1 MFGYVVID
9 KPNILIK
16 DYQTYRSYYCGLCKA
31 IGKQNG
37 HAMRFTLNYDIVLL
51 ALLGHN
57 YDNIDPEFSEG
68 RCIVHLLGKKISYV
82 KSNDILLK
90 IADINTILGYYK
102 VLDDV
107 IDENKHKVLKSALK
121 GKYKRAKKRIPDFDE
136 RIKSG
141 YERLRQYEKE
151 QVDYTVL
158 AQCFGS
164 MLLSVADTLT
174 KNADNN
180 LRELLFNLGKWI
192 YIIDAFDD
200 MKKDSGK
207 NFNPFLKESKEWDD
221 KLLDDVEAIIRP
233 TLYEIIAN
241 IIDVYNKMDIK
252 ISEGALSNI
261 IYLGLK
267 ARTEFVLTRR
277 EEKCQKIR
285 L

>member
-51 ALLGHN
+51 SLLGHN
-57 YDNIDPEFSEG
+57 YDNVDPEFCEG
-68 RCIVHLLGKKISYV
+68 RCIVHPLGKKISYV
-82 KSNDILLK
+82 KNNDILCK
-90 IADINTILGYYK
+90 IADINTILAYYK

-107 IDENKHKVLKSALK
+107 IDENKHKLLKSALS
-121 GKYKRAKKRIPDFDE
+121 GRYKKAKKRIPVFDE
-136 RIKSG
+136 RIKAG
-141 YERLRQYEKE
+141 YERLREYEKNK
-151 QVDYTVL
+151 VDYSVL
-158 AQCFGS
+158 ADCFGS

-174 KNADNN
+174 ESADNN

-207 NFNPFLKESKEWDD
+207 NFNPFLSVVKEWDNKIFD
-221 KLLDDVEAIIRP
+221 EVEAIIRP
-233 TLYEIIAN
+233 KLYQVIEN
-241 IIDVYNKMDIK
+241 IINVYNKMEIK

>member
-1 MFGYVVID
+1 MFGYVAID

-31 IGKQNG
+31 IGEQNG

-57 YDNIDPEFSEG
+57 YENTDPEFLEG
-68 RCIVHLLGKKISYV
+68 RCIVHPLGKKINFV
-82 KSNDILLK
+82 KNNSILAK

-102 VLDDV
+102 ILDDV
-107 IDENKHKVLKSALK
+107 IDENKHKLLKTALY
-121 GKYKRAKKRIPDFDE
+121 GKYKKAKIRVSTYDE
-136 RIKSG
+136 RIKAG
-141 YERLRQYEKE
+141 YERLR
-151 QVDYTVL
+151 VL
-158 AQCFGS
+158 ENNKADFAILADCFGS
-164 MLLSVADTLT
+164 MLMATADALT
-174 KNADNN
+174 DKADNN
-180 LRELLFNLGKWI
+180 LRQLLFNLGKWI

-200 MKKDSGK
+200 IKKDKDGS
-207 NFNPFLKESKEWDD
+207 FNPFLINVKEFSDIIYDE
-221 KLLDDVEAIIRP
+221 VEVKVRPVLYQIIA
-233 TLYEIIAN
+233 EIIN
-241 IIDVYNKMDIK
+241 TYDKMDIK

-277 EEKCQKIR
+277 NEQCQKIR